1 MCSDFQLQT
10 PLPTNAIVTT
20 LGTIVDGA
28 NIPDAVQLDPV
39 EELSHYFPTPVPKR
53 LHLVIQVPPPGE
65 YQPLHPANATNIC
78 ISLLN
83 VVAGHSARWGPTFSR
98 SALQKAE
105 VGI

>member
-39 EELSHYFPTPVPKR
+39 ELSHYFPTPVPKR

-98 SALQKAE
+98 SAL
-105 VGI
+105 